1 MVKNES
7 LIVSKVEQST
17 VNVQKYLP
25 ILRVTL
31 GWMYFSAF
39 LRRTVNVPAKLNP
52 HSPAYVGGKLLTFI
66 PHAWQPIVGQLE
78 WLVSHPGILYPFLL
92 LFTAAEAIFGLFMML
107 GFMTR
112 LSGLVIALLAWGI
125 GAAGGWLGPTCV
137 DEWQIAAV
145 EGAAALM
152 FMFTGSRWLSVD
164 EYLAKKYPSGLRI
177 LNINIPLW

>member
-1 MVKNES
+1 MEQAKALEVGGVS
-7 LIVSKVEQST
+7 LT
-17 VNVQKYLP
+17 DKYLP

-52 HSPAYVGGKLLTFI
+52 HSSAYVGGKLITFL
-66 PHAWQPIVGQLE
+66 PHAWQPIVGTLE
-78 WLVSHPGILYPFLL
+78 WILMHPHLLYIFLL
-92 LFTAAEAIFGLFMML
+92 AFTAIEGIFGLLMML

-112 LSGLVIALLAWGI
+112 LSGLVIALLAWSI

-145 EGAAALM
+145 EGAAAFM
-152 FMFTGSRWLSVD
+152 FMFTGSRWLSID
-164 EYLAKKYPSGLRI
+164 QYLARRYPAGLRVWK
-177 LNINIPLW
+177 INVPLW